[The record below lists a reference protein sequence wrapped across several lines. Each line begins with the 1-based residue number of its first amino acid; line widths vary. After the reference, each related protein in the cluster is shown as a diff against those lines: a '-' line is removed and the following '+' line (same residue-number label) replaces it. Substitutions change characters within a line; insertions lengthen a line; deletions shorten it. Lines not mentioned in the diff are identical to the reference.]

1 MKAKY
6 YGNTFVHARHGVS
19 RIYRLIWRNR
29 VSRNKFLSS
38 VVCKFDSPRFN
49 HSLKV
54 SIPSFGYYTEILASL
69 PFTAPDEPL
78 YLTYTINHLLQV
90 RYGSLEATMKAL
102 SSRSIQEDKHAISDE
117 NGVLQHDSS
126 ILQQEP
132 YSPAHS
138 VSIHIKEEDAILCSP
153 TLGVSCGILKDSLQ
167 SNQVD
172 CQAAIAL
179 QLLLKLKRHLRI
191 VFGLSDARCQE
202 FSPNDP
208 LKLGE
213 ALSGQNIHFNINGTH
228 ISLPTSHKEIIERY
242 QLAYVN
248 LLNFKVG
255 LYSSAPNFSNA
266 FHEHD

>member
-1 MKAKY
+1 MKAKSD
-6 YGNTFVHARHGVS
+6 GNTFVHARLGVS
-19 RIYRLIWRNR
+19 RIYKLIRGNR

-38 VVCKFDSPRFN
+38 IVRKFDSPSCN
-49 HSLKV
+49 QSV
-54 SIPSFGYYTEILASL
+54 IPFLMYCTEILASL

-78 YLTYTINHLLQV
+78 YLIYTINHALQV
-90 RYGSLEATMKAL
+90 RSGSLEATMKVL
-102 SSRSIQEDKHAISDE
+102 SSRSIQEDKHAISNE

-126 ILQQEP
+126 VLQQEP
-132 YSPAHS
+132 YSSAHS

-153 TLGVSCGILKDSLQ
+153 TLGISCGILKDNLQ
-167 SNQVD
+167 SNQAD

-179 QLLLKLKRHLRI
+179 QLLLKLKRHLKI

-213 ALSGQNIHFNINGTH
+213 ALSRENIPFDISGTH

-242 QLAYVN
+242 QGSV
-248 LLNFKVG
+248 
-255 LYSSAPNFSNA
+255 
-266 FHEHD
+266 